1 MDNHSSKKRK
11 QKKLKN
17 TKDKTEY
24 TLSKPNDGTENVLS
38 KPYVHSIDSIKSS
51 KDLTTFIQVE
61 CSIKNNNKRCSK
73 FMPVFKN
80 IDKIQC
86 SIIKK
91 YIDQQIKVIKKFEE
105 SANTKHQRLLLKK
118 VRKYIKKC
126 VDD

>member
-1 MDNHSSKKRK
+1 MDNHSTKKRK

-17 TKDKTEY
+17 T
-24 TLSKPNDGTENVLS
+24 NDRTENTLS

-51 KDLTTFIQVE
+51 NDLKTFIQVE
-61 CSIKNNNKRCSK
+61 CSIKNNDKRCSNL
-73 FMPVFKN
+73 MPVLQN

-86 SIIKK
+86 SIITK
-91 YIDQQIKVIKKFEE
+91 YIDQQIKVIKKSEE
-105 SANTKHQRLLLKK
+105 SGNTKHQRLLLKK